1 MKHKALNT
9 FSIYD
14 IRIFVSG
21 MCFIYDGHGN
31 SFSNNQ
37 SFGGYTMSKVISLK
51 NSREFGSVY
60 NTRNSVANKYLVM
73 YLRSNGLDYNR
84 LGISVSK
91 KVGNSV
97 VRHRVTRLIREAYRL
112 NRANIDVGYDIV
124 IVARPASKNKK
135 CQDIES
141 ALMHLCGLKKISHIG

>member
-1 MKHKALNT
+1 MKHEALN
-9 FSIYD
+9 
-14 IRIFVSG
+14 IFEIFKYG
-21 MCFIYDGHGN
+21 MCFIYDGHSS

-37 SFGGYTMSKVISLK
+37 SFGGYTMSKMITLK

-60 NTRNSVANKYLVM
+60 STKNSVANKYLVM

-124 IVARPASKNKK
+124 IVARPSSKDKK

-141 ALMHLCGLKKISHIG
+141 AFLHLAKMHHLLKEGDA

>member
-1 MKHKALNT
+1 MLKKNVLRRKND
-9 FSIYD
+9 FSIIYKKGKSVGD
-14 IRIFVSG
+14 RYVVIFYRPNHLS
-21 MCFIYDGHGN
+21 Y
-31 SFSNNQ
+31 
-37 SFGGYTMSKVISLK
+37 
-51 NSREFGSVY
+51 SRKAFL
-60 NTRNSVANKYLVM
+60 A
-73 YLRSNGLDYNR
+73 
-84 LGISVSK
+84 SK

-124 IVARPASKNKK
+124 IVARPSSKDKK

>member
-1 MKHKALNT
+1 
-9 FSIYD
+9 
-14 IRIFVSG
+14 
-21 MCFIYDGHGN
+21 
-31 SFSNNQ
+31 
-37 SFGGYTMSKVISLK
+37 MSKMITLK

-60 NTRNSVANKYLVM
+60 STKNSVANKYLVM

-112 NRANIDVGYDIV
+112 NRANIDGGNDIV
-124 IVARPASKNKK
+124 IVARPSSKDKK

-141 ALMHLCGLKKISHIG
+141 GMMHWCGLKKISIIG

>member
-1 MKHKALNT
+1 MKHEALNI
-9 FSIYD
+9 FD
-14 IRIFVSG
+14 IFNYG
-21 MCFIYDGHGN
+21 MCFIYDGHSS

-37 SFGGYTMSKVISLK
+37 SFGGYTMSKIITLK

-60 NTRNSVANKYLVM
+60 STKNSVANKYLVM

-112 NRANIDVGYDIV
+112 NKDCIRSGYDIV
-124 IVARPASKNKK
+124 FVARPSSKDKK

>member
-21 MCFIYDGHGN
+21 MCFIYDGHSN

-91 KVGNSV
+91 KV
-97 VRHRVTRLIREAYRL
+97 VT
-112 NRANIDVGYDIV
+112 VW
-124 IVARPASKNKK
+124 
-135 CQDIES
+135 
-141 ALMHLCGLKKISHIG
+141 

>member
-1 MKHKALNT
+1 
-9 FSIYD
+9 
-14 IRIFVSG
+14 
-21 MCFIYDGHGN
+21 
-31 SFSNNQ
+31 
-37 SFGGYTMSKVISLK
+37 MSKVISLK

-73 YLRSNGLDYNR
+73 YLRNNGLDYNR

-124 IVARPASKNKK
+124 IVARPASRIKNVRT
-135 CQDIES
+135 
-141 ALMHLCGLKKISHIG
+141 LRVL

>member
-1 MKHKALNT
+1 MH
-9 FSIYD
+9 FSE
-14 IRIFVSG
+14 
-21 MCFIYDGHGN
+21 
-31 SFSNNQ
+31 
-37 SFGGYTMSKVISLK
+37 SLK
-51 NSREFGSVY
+51 KNRDFRTVY
-60 NTRNSVANKYLVM
+60 RDGRSYANRLLVM
-73 YLRSNGLDYNR
+73 YTLKNDSDRNR

-124 IVARPASKNKK
+124 IVARPSSKDKK

>member
-1 MKHKALNT
+1 MH
-9 FSIYD
+9 FSE
-14 IRIFVSG
+14 
-21 MCFIYDGHGN
+21 
-31 SFSNNQ
+31 
-37 SFGGYTMSKVISLK
+37 SLK
-51 NSREFGSVY
+51 KKRDFRTVY
-60 NTRNSVANKYLVM
+60 RDGKSYANRLLVM
-73 YLRSNGLDYNR
+73 YTLKNDSDRNR

-124 IVARPASKNKK
+124 IVARPSSKDKK

>member
-1 MKHKALNT
+1 
-9 FSIYD
+9 
-14 IRIFVSG
+14 
-21 MCFIYDGHGN
+21 
-31 SFSNNQ
+31 
-37 SFGGYTMSKVISLK
+37 MSKMITLK

-60 NTRNSVANKYLVM
+60 STKNSVANKYLVM

-112 NRANIDVGYDIV
+112 NRTNIDVGYDIV
-124 IVARPASKNKK
+124 IVARPASKDKK
-135 CQDIES
+135 CQDIEG

>member
-1 MKHKALNT
+1 
-9 FSIYD
+9 
-14 IRIFVSG
+14 
-21 MCFIYDGHGN
+21 
-31 SFSNNQ
+31 
-37 SFGGYTMSKVISLK
+37 MSKVISLK

-60 NTRNSVANKYLVM
+60 NTRNSAANKYLVM
-73 YLRSNGLDYNR
+73 YLRDNGLEYNR

-112 NRANIDVGYDIV
+112 NRDNIDVGYDIV
-124 IVARPASKNKK
+124 IVARPASKDKK

>member
-1 MKHKALNT
+1 MH
-9 FSIYD
+9 FSE
-14 IRIFVSG
+14 
-21 MCFIYDGHGN
+21 
-31 SFSNNQ
+31 
-37 SFGGYTMSKVISLK
+37 SLK
-51 NSREFGSVY
+51 KNRDFRTVY
-60 NTRNSVANKYLVM
+60 RDGKSYANRLLVM
-73 YLRSNGLDYNR
+73 YTLKNDSDRNR

-124 IVARPASKNKK
+124 IVARPASKDKK